1 MNHSLSKALLY
12 GTIVVAGLAAPLVFP
27 GYTFA
32 ISGLWV
38 MILFALTWD
47 IMGGQMGYNSLGNI
61 FFFGIGMYACAIV
74 QVGLYYNV
82 AAYTAPSG
90 QIDVHF
96 TPHQYYLG
104 LTLGILV
111 AAVVATLFALLFG
124 QIILGLRGPYFAI
137 GTLGIALAAGELF
150 GAWNFVGGGGGIA
163 LPTFPGDP
171 GDRAL
176 FFYILCFILAIAAFA
191 FLKWLYSTRFKLVAN
206 AIRDDEEKAEA
217 MGLHTKRY
225 KNLGFAISAFFL
237 GISGALYGNMIG
249 FIEPVEVAFPVITF
263 GIFMVVMCLI
273 GGKGTL
279 WGPVIGAAL
288 FHVVRQLTWTYML
301 GWQWVA
307 LGGLIIVSVVYFQQG
322 IVGWF
327 QERWPERFGI
337 RVDEAGSPDEA
348 LDADPANK
356 EAA

>member
-1 MNHSLSKALLY
+1 
-12 GTIVVAGLAAPLVFP
+12 
-27 GYTFA
+27 
-32 ISGLWV
+32 
-38 MILFALTWD
+38 
-47 IMGGQMGYNSLGNI
+47 
-61 FFFGIGMYACAIV
+61 
-74 QVGLYYNV
+74 
-82 AAYTAPSG
+82 
-90 QIDVHF
+90 
-96 TPHQYYLG
+96 
-104 LTLGILV
+104 
-111 AAVVATLFALLFG
+111 
-124 QIILGLRGPYFAI
+124 
-137 GTLGIALAAGELF
+137 
-150 GAWNFVGGGGGIA
+150 
-163 LPTFPGDP
+163 
-171 GDRAL
+171 
-176 FFYILCFILAIAAFA
+176 
-191 FLKWLYSTRFKLVAN
+191 
-206 AIRDDEEKAEA
+206 
-217 MGLHTKRY
+217 
-225 KNLGFAISAFFL
+225 
-237 GISGALYGNMIG
+237 MIG